1 MANKVDVNIRDAY
14 IGEKRKQ
21 IREGST
27 VTKLNQFLL
36 FTRTIRGWVK
46 KLDRKQ

>member
-21 IREGST
+21 IREGNT
-27 VTKLNQFLL
+27 VIKLNQLCL
-36 FTRTIRGWVK
+36 FTI
-46 KLDRKQ
+46 LS